1 MVLLTRFSKILLKV
15 FLFPALVLL
24 SYVWCLL
31 HRRRIIYGKYEKMP
45 IPVVCIGNVTL
56 GGAGKTPTVISLVD
70 YLIKNKIKVHVVS
83 RGYGGKFKDTVLV
96 NPKIHT
102 AFDVGDEPLLI
113 SQYAN
118 VWVSKKK
125 KEGVLSAY
133 KAGAEIVL
141 LDDGYQNFS
150 IGKDLNILV
159 FDAEIDLKNERV
171 FPLGNLRESPSS
183 AIARADF
190 LICIGSPISRRNL
203 QNTFIQHHNSNIIE
217 GKFKPNV
224 TPLLKKRKLVA
235 FCGIGRPEK
244 FFSMLGALDMKVIN
258 KISFPDHHFY
268 SEKQVTKILKI
279 AKRNS
284 ALVVTTEKD
293 YVKIP
298 KSYKKVI
305 YPINIELHLSKRKK
319 LLSELKSL
327 VF

>member
-1 MVLLTRFSKILLKV
+1 
-15 FLFPALVLL
+15 
-24 SYVWCLL
+24 
-31 HRRRIIYGKYEKMP
+31 MP

-56 GGAGKTPTVISLVD
+56 GGAGKTPTVIFLVD

-125 KEGVLSAY
+125 KEGVLAAH

-203 QNTFIQHHNSNIIE
+203 QNNFIQHHNSKIIE

-224 TPLLKKRKLVA
+224 TPLLKKRKVIA

-279 AKRNS
+279 AEKNN

-305 YPINIELHLSKRKK
+305 YPINIKLHLSKRER

>member
-1 MVLLTRFSKILLKV
+1 
-15 FLFPALVLL
+15 
-24 SYVWCLL
+24 
-31 HRRRIIYGKYEKMP
+31 MP

-56 GGAGKTPTVISLVD
+56 GGAGKTPTVIFLVD

-96 NPKIHT
+96 NPKVHT

-113 SQYAN
+113 SQYAK

-150 IGKDLNILV
+150 IEKDLNILV
-159 FDAEIDLKNERV
+159 FDAEIDLKNEKV

-190 LICIGSPISRRNL
+190 LICIGSPISRKNL
-203 QNTFIQHHNSNIIE
+203 QNTFIQNHNSKFIE
-217 GKFKPNV
+217 GEFKPNV

-244 FFSMLGALDMKVIN
+244 FFSMLRTLDMKVIN

-279 AKRNS
+279 AEKNN

-298 KSYKKVI
+298 KSFKKVI

-319 LLSELKSL
+319 LLSKLKSL